1 MLTKLLAVTYEPAS
15 LALVCIHTDKIRRD
29 QVYNICLAQQR
40 IGRLEIGWVY
50 SALKLDLINIQP
62 DFRNKG
68 IGTALLKYLLELAA
82 ANGRSSLII
91 NTTQSLALLHIAEK
105 LRPNCLCTVKTF
117 YGNKPI
123 RWQKDRLNAKHVYHV
138 NLPVVSKAE
147 RTEH

>member
-1 MLTKLLAVTYEPAS
+1 MLAVTYEPAP
-15 LALVCIHTDKIRRD
+15 LALVCIHTDKTHRE
-29 QVYNICLAQQR
+29 QVYNICLARQK

-50 SALKLDLINIQP
+50 PALKLYLINVQP

-91 NTTQSLALLHIAEK
+91 NATQNPALLHIAKK
-105 LRPNCLCTVKTF
+105 LRSNCLCTVRTF
-117 YGNKPI
+117 GGNKLI
-123 RWQKDRLNAKHVYHV
+123 RLQENRLNAKYIYHV